1 MDMIEAIRHKTNS
14 VIELLSSKDVK
25 LRGGFPS
32 RPFLIAI
39 DGRCGAG
46 KTTLSIALR
55 NAIERRIPKPVVT
68 VIHMDDF
75 YPRPDQRTDER
86 FKTPGGNVDHERF
99 LAEVLEKLEVNEAF
113 SYLPF
118 DCARMELGEPI
129 SVPQS
134 HVVIVEGSYSLHPAL
149 REHYDL
155 KVFLDIEPDEQRR
168 RIQMR
173 NGEDKLEEFIARWI
187 PLEELYFDGC
197 AVRECADIILK

>member
-14 VIELLSSKDVK
+14 VIELFSSKDVK

-86 FKTPGGNVDHERF
+86 FKSPGGNVDHERF
-99 LAEVLEKLEVNEAF
+99 LAEVLEKLRVKEGNLLKCLDLLKEYDVRTIKPTGEEKIQ
-113 SYLPF
+113 
-118 DCARMELGEPI
+118 ELL
-129 SVPQS
+129 SM
-134 HVVIVEGSYSLHPAL
+134 
-149 REHYDL
+149 
-155 KVFLDIEPDEQRR
+155 IE
-168 RIQMR
+168 
-173 NGEDKLEEFIARWI
+173 
-187 PLEELYFDGC
+187 
-197 AVRECADIILK
+197 